1 MLFRNCDWRLKN
13 CNGCD
18 GYQKFFVNN
27 FDCFETSIE
36 SLFEKTKDFIEKA
49 EKYEWIH
56 ESDEVIKGDPE
67 EEKERLVM
75 DEIVALEN
83 AAKDAM
89 RKMKSKRAGETLFWV
104 DYESV
109 RAVQDSV
116 CQAYGK
122 LLQKYYSTIIEIY
135 KTATEKAK
143 ASFGVIN
150 SKQVIAA
157 SKA

>member
-1 MLFRNCDWRLKN
+1 M
-13 CNGCD
+13 
-18 GYQKFFVNN
+18 NN
-27 FDCFETSIE
+27 FDRFKTSVE
-36 SLFEKTKDFIEKA
+36 SLFAKTKDFIEKA

-67 EEKERLVM
+67 EEKDRLVM
-75 DEIVALEN
+75 DEIVEYETS
-83 AAKDAM
+83 AM
-89 RKMKSKRAGETLFWV
+89 AIMAKMKSKRAEETLFWV

-109 RAVQDSV
+109 REIQNIV

-122 LLQKYYSTIIEIY
+122 LLQKYYSTIIDIY